1 MDIAIRVFLVMII
14 TVVVIAVIGRM
25 IDKSGT
31 GPGGDKD

>member
-1 MDIAIRVFLVMII
+1 MEIAIRVFLVMII
-14 TVVVIAVIGRM
+14 TVVVVGVLGRL